1 LLRHHAYRI
10 HAPVTATFP
19 SIEGRAFNHREEV
32 MRVFGK
38 LCAAAVLAFTAACGG
53 SDGVSEPVSVAG
65 TYTLQSVNGGPLP
78 FVIFDESGYKLEIT
92 AASYV
97 LTSAGTFTNSATY
110 RETESGTVT
119 MSTET
124 YSGQYTLTDSTVTFT
139 DSDGEVYTAT
149 ISGGNLLFNDD
160 GLTAVFVK

>member
-1 LLRHHAYRI
+1 
-10 HAPVTATFP
+10 
-19 SIEGRAFNHREEV
+19 

-38 LCAAAVLAFTAACGG
+38 VCAVALLALAAACSG
-53 SDGVSEPVSVAG
+53 DGVNEPASVAG

-97 LTSAGTFTNSATY
+97 LTSAGTFTNSATF

-119 MSTET
+119 TSTET
-124 YSGQYTLTDSTVTFT
+124 FTGQYTVTASTVTFT
-139 DSDGEVYTAT
+139 DTDGEVYAGT
-149 ISGGNLLFNDD
+149 ISGGNLVFNED
-160 GLTAVFVK
+160 GLSAVFVK